1 MSGKGS
7 FEEYKEYMSILT
19 KFVDAYGDMLIA
31 IGRIEKNTGKSLEQL
46 TSEYMSP
53 EAMEKLL
60 EKLPSDVV
68 GRMFA
73 ILFRLYILTGK
84 DIKTLTADEKM
95 KLGDELKKLAK
106 ELEKLF
112 LEEIP
117 KVLRIEGSSV

>member
-1 MSGKGS
+1 MSGKES

-84 DIKTLTADEKM
+84 DIKALTADEKM

-117 KVLRIEGSSV
+117 KVLRIEGNGV